1 MESHRSRW
9 RLIRGSLRHLRALR
23 ERQKAVEGRRL
34 AKASGEAA
42 SERGEEMESGDK
54 AAFADAWEM
63 PYSVFRR
70 EGDGQFAVNLEF
82 LDAFA
87 DADIDM
93 AISGDD
99 LIFWVRGVPYAKISG
114 LPGDLRSAMSCL
126 GMLFIFYR
134 DGAPVGEMVAPP
146 IRVSGDAPPEEWPL

>member
-1 MESHRSRW
+1 MSAGLPRW
-9 RLIRGSLRHLRALR
+9 RLIRGSLRHLKAGAA
-23 ERQKAVEGRRL
+23 RQAAVAARRL

-42 SERGEEMESGDK
+42 NERGEEMESGDK

-70 EGDGQFAVNLEF
+70 ESDGQFAVNLEF

-114 LPGDLRSAMSCL
+114 LPRDLRSAMSCL

-134 DGAPVGEMVAPP
+134 DGAPVGEMAAPP
-146 IRVSGDAPPEEWPL
+146 IRVSGDASPEEWPL